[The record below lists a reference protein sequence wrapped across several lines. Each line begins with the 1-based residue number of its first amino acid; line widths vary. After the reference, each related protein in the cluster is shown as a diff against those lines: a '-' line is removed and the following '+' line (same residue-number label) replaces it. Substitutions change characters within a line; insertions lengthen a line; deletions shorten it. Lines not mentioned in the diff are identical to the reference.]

1 MFFNND
7 EMEIDLNCDLGE
19 GGKSDTLIMPLI
31 SSCNIACGGHYGNE
45 KSIAET
51 LDLAAEYKVNI
62 GAHPSYPDKKNFG
75 RKPIDI
81 SLKTLEESLI
91 HQIQLLCQQAKKQKL
106 RPKHVKPHGRLY
118 HDLIS
123 NQEKAEMFVSLV
135 WEINPRFILF
145 APPKSRLLD
154 AAKGK
159 LKTWVEGF
167 ADRNYGKDFELISR
181 ENSEAL
187 LTEKE
192 LVFER
197 IFSML
202 KEQKIPLKN
211 GGFLRAKF
219 DTFCIHSDTPN
230 CVEILRFLN
239 QKLPEKDIQ
248 ISRI

>member
-123 NQEKAEMFVSLV
+123 NEEKAEMFVNLV

-145 APPKSRLLD
+145 
-154 AAKGK
+154 
-159 LKTWVEGF
+159 
-167 ADRNYGKDFELISR
+167 
-181 ENSEAL
+181 
-187 LTEKE
+187 
-192 LVFER
+192 
-197 IFSML
+197 
-202 KEQKIPLKN
+202 
-211 GGFLRAKF
+211 
-219 DTFCIHSDTPN
+219 
-230 CVEILRFLN
+230 
-239 QKLPEKDIQ
+239 
-248 ISRI
+248 